1 MQSELLSLFGKLPKA
16 LVVGGGVLLFVLCSA
31 GAYWV
36 HSHRP
41 PAVPTIALIP
51 QAGGAMRSEVAR
63 FGATDAAGT
72 VKCNLYWNAPT
83 SEGDAAGQIS
93 LIDKV
98 VRNRYQGLVVAPNH
112 SLAILSSLR
121 RALAA
126 GLPVVVVSAPLALP
140 ATNKLGYVVNDDDK
154 MGELAA
160 KEIARLIQGK
170 GSVALV
176 GLSRTGPGIS
186 RRVRAAE
193 RIFATLYPEIEVVSR
208 ITGAYDTSRAEEV
221 TNGALDS
228 HPNLKAVLSFTA
240 TSTRGAHAAL
250 KSRSLQAAVP
260 LVGCE
265 QDSDLISYVGT
276 GEIAAILAENTYR
289 MGYEAVE
296 LIANSWKGE
305 PIPPQSV
312 VPPLLITRQ
321 NVTSTEAIPF
331 TRFARFT
338 PE

>member
-1 MQSELLSLFGKLPKA
+1 MQSELLSLFAKPPKA
-16 LVVGGGVLLFVLCSA
+16 LIAASGAILLLLLTAGG
-31 GAYWV
+31 YWI
-36 HSHRP
+36 HAKRP
-41 PAVPTIALIP
+41 PDVPTIALIP
-51 QAGGAMRSEVAR
+51 QAAGSMRSEVAR
-63 FGATDAAGT
+63 FGATDAAGN

-83 SEGDAAGQIS
+83 SESDAAGQIS

-98 VRNRYQGLVVAPNH
+98 VRSRYQGLVVAPNH

-126 GLPVVVVSAPLALP
+126 NIPVVVVSAPLAIP
-140 ATNKLGYVVNDDDK
+140 ASHKLGYVVNDDEK

-170 GSVALV
+170 GPIALV
-176 GLSRTGPGIS
+176 GLTRTGSGVS

-193 RIFATLYPEIEVVSR
+193 KVFATLFPEIEVVSR
-208 ITGAYDTSRAEEV
+208 IPGAYDTSRAEEV
-221 TNGALDS
+221 TNGALDA
-228 HPNLKAVLSFTA
+228 HPDLKAVLSFTA

-250 KSRSLQAAVP
+250 TSRSLQTTVH

-276 GEIAAILAENTYR
+276 GEIAAVLAENTYR
-289 MGYEAVE
+289 MGYAAVE
-296 LIANSWKGE
+296 LIASSWKGE
-305 PIPPQSV
+305 PIPAQSI

-321 NVTSTEAIPF
+321 NFSSAEAIPF
-331 TRFARFT
+331 TRFSGPT
-338 PE
+338 HQ